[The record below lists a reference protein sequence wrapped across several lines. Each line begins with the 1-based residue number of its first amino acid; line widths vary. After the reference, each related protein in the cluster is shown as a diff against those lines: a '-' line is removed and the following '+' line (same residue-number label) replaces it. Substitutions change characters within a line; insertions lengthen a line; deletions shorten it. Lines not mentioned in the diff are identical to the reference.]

1 MAFQFPDCPALAAR
15 ILLDRAI
22 KHKEMPNEE
31 TMLASLENTG
41 IDIIPAA
48 VIPDDIPP
56 KKTFKLFPSGKT
68 FLFSSWKRNGCR
80 PETEPEKISFKKI
93 KKGFDKRNLLS

>member
-1 MAFQFPDCPALAAR
+1 
-15 ILLDRAI
+15 
-22 KHKEMPNEE
+22 MPNEE

-48 VIPDDIPP
+48 VIPGDIPP

-68 FLFSSWKRNGCR
+68 FLFSS
-80 PETEPEKISFKKI
+80 
-93 KKGFDKRNLLS
+93 